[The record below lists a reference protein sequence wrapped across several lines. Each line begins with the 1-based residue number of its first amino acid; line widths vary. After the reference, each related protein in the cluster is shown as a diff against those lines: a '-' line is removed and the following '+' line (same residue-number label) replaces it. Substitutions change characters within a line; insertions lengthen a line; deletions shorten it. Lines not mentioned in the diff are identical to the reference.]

1 MLRLEQPERIKSFA
15 TRTCHRGIIEDA
27 GSRQNTT
34 IAWMPDIC
42 GGGSIGMTRHSVPTR
57 RQRGLL
63 GAALAVWTAPTTFLG
78 HAFARL
84 SGCPEA
90 DRIDAS
96 GASAWLYR
104 LPPGRIGGFGA
115 VAIGHV
121 IILEPAFLER
131 HGPWLLAHELSHTR
145 QHDWLGPAY
154 LPLHAI
160 LQAVSVVFYFIRPIA
175 KFSPWHAYNPL
186 ERVLICV
193 PIDVI
198 VDGPPEGEL
207 ASKILRE
214 FGLTNQRYD
223 YRASQGRQWVKSFA
237 LRNDSDVRD

>member
-1 MLRLEQPERIKSFA
+1 
-15 TRTCHRGIIEDA
+15 
-27 GSRQNTT
+27 
-34 IAWMPDIC
+34 
-42 GGGSIGMTRHSVPTR
+42 MTRPSVPTR
-57 RQRGLL
+57 RQRGLC
-63 GAALAVWTAPTTFLG
+63 GAAHAVWTAPTTFLG

-104 LPPGRIGGFGA
+104 LPPGRIRGFGA

-160 LQAVSVVFYFIRPIA
+160 LQAVSVVFYSIRPIA

-186 ERVLICV
+186 ERVLIRV

-198 VDGPPEGEL
+198 VDGRRPGGEL
-207 ASKILRE
+207 ASYILRE
-214 FGLTNQRYD
+214 FGLIDQ
-223 YRASQGRQWVKSFA
+223 
-237 LRNDSDVRD
+237 